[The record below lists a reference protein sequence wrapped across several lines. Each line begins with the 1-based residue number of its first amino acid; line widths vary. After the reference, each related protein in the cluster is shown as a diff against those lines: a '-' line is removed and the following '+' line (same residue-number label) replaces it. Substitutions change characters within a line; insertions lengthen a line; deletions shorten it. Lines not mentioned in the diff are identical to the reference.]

1 MVVVVRGKEHF
12 AIWDL
17 RRVLWKTRALLAT
30 LGGIVDIR
38 IVLGQDAGAYC
49 IARPP
54 VSMVPTEHVLD
65 YGLWKDNLPECG

>member
-1 MVVVVRGKEHF
+1 MAVVARGKEHF

-38 IVLGQDAGAYC
+38 IVLGQDAHHGS
-49 IARPP
+49 
-54 VSMVPTEHVLD
+54 SMQRTFRHTGSLQSSLED
-65 YGLWKDNLPECG
+65 QCF